1 MIGLGYNYRA
11 NSLDSWEGA
20 KNRNISPSEKGVKD
34 SSMTLVHA
42 YTCRHL
48 KRQCLQVD
56 VHPEDVS
63 YHVAEI
69 LARKED
75 SITPIWPSPRSSLP
89 NVYR

>member
-1 MIGLGYNYRA
+1 MIGLGYNCQA

-20 KNRNISPSEKGVKD
+20 KDRDISPSEKGVQG

-69 LARKED
+69 LARNED
-75 SITPIWPSPRSSLP
+75 SITKIRPSPRSSVP
-89 NVYR
+89 NIY